1 MEFGLEWGSDWVR
14 REKSPTKVKHRE
26 NLKRNAKKI
35 WMNEQYFPVGQNGRS
50 GHNAKLNMNIGKFLF
65 CLGFEPARI
74 QVIHQALTAGL
85 SLHRMLP

>member
-1 MEFGLEWGSDWVR
+1 
-14 REKSPTKVKHRE
+14 
-26 NLKRNAKKI
+26 
-35 WMNEQYFPVGQNGRS
+35 MNEQYFPVGQNGRS

-65 CLGFEPARI
+65 YLGFEPARI